1 MMRGCGSSSGNIAL
15 RNAEQKSLQFANSL
29 ADSVP
34 RVRSLH
40 RDMLR
45 SVPWVK
51 RAYGVPLPEAKMRSL
66 ITVAFREKAEA
77 TDMHQ
82 INRLV
87 ALGRM
92 ELEETLMLWK
102 GESHIN
108 GLFDRLLDKE
118 AELTAAAPT
127 FLQDFFAGRQ

>member
-1 MMRGCGSSSGNIAL
+1 MMRGCGSSTGNIAR
-15 RNAEQKSLQFANSL
+15 RNAEQKSMMFANSL

-51 RAYGVPLPEAKMRSL
+51 RAYCVPLSEAKMRSL
-66 ITVAFREKAEA
+66 ITVAFLEKAEA

-102 GESHIN
+102 GESHVN

-118 AELTAAAPT
+118 ADLTAAAPT
-127 FLQDFFAGRQ
+127 FLEDFFAGRK